1 MTVSGNIS
9 PIEAR
14 PAVMVFNVYTFSVGF
29 SLIFL
34 LVVTEFVRKGTLSEQ
49 HSLFWFVFA
58 LTMLL
63 MAANTRLLEFLSRLL
78 HIYYAPSVLFL
89 FGFLLIT
96 IYSFH
101 LTIIVSRQSEK
112 LLKLTQEIALLKNK
126 IEEQADKTVKSK

>member
-1 MTVSGNIS
+1 
-9 PIEAR
+9 
-14 PAVMVFNVYTFSVGF
+14 MVLNVYTFSVIF

-34 LVVTEFVRKGTLSEQ
+34 LVVTDFVRKGTLSEQ
-49 HSLFWFVFA
+49 HSLFWFIFA
-58 LTMLL
+58 LAMLL
-63 MAANTRLLEFLSRLL
+63 LAANSRLLEFLSRLL

-101 LTIIVSRQSEK
+101 LTVIVSRQSEK

-126 IEEQADKTVKSK
+126 IEEQADKTFKSK